1 MAWRR
6 ALLSAPFH
14 FEVCAKGEDR
24 RFWRSQN
31 LRQEAI
37 QMGDVAQLSTRQWIY
52 DVVGYTRRMSST
64 IRCPLRK
71 SSRSTPRR

>member
-1 MAWRR
+1 M
-6 ALLSAPFH
+6 
-14 FEVCAKGEDR
+14 D

-37 QMGDVAQLSTRQWIY
+37 QMGDVAQLSTLQWIY